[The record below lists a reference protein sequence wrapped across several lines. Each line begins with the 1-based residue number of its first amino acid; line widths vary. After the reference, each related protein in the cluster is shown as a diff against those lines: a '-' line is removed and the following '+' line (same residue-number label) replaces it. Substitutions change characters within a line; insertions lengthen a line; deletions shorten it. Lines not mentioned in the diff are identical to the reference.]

1 MQWASPVTKVKRL
14 KVASKNDIKM
24 PHLPEVA
31 YWGQAKQDNKPQS
44 MRRVPQGRFARK
56 KRKSCVA
63 ILRRKSRICN
73 AKSKGFSAEEDREV
87 ICVSA

>member
-31 YWGQAKQDNKPQS
+31 YWGQAKQDNKPPVNEAGASRPLRQEKEKKLC
-44 MRRVPQGRFARK
+44 RNPQ
-56 KRKSCVA
+56 
-63 ILRRKSRICN
+63 
-73 AKSKGFSAEEDREV
+73 AEE
-87 ICVSA
+87 SHL